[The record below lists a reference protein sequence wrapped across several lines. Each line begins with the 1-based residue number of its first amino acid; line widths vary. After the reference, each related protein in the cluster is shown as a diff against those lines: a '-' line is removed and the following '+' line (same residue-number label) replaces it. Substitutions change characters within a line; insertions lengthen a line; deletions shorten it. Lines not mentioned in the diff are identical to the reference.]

1 MADVTQILDA
11 IQQGDARATEQLF
24 PLVYDELRRMAAR
37 KLTDEKPGQTLQ
49 ATSLVHEVYLRLVD
63 VSRAPSWNSRG
74 HFFAAAAEAMRRI
87 LIDEARRRNRQK
99 RGGGYRRVSLD
110 EAERIVP
117 CDLQPGDELLALD
130 EALDR
135 FEVLAP
141 DQARLVKLRYFAGLT
156 LEEAAHSLGISVA
169 TAKRQWVYAR
179 AWLYGQ
185 LRSDREN
192 SGSG

>member
-110 EAERIVP
+110 EAEGIVP